1 MTCRRQ
7 RCTVCKRSGEARCFE
22 VKWARTLT
30 FYFFVGFFF
39 VGFFFVGFFCL
50 FVVFSCVLCVLCVL
64 LGLSLCVFQE
74 NDRLQE
80 IVETMKSNMML
91 LQASQ
96 DVNVVGEENA
106 LEIARLTD
114 GT

>member
-1 MTCRRQ
+1 MLVLC
-7 RCTVCKRSGEARCFE
+7 
-22 VKWARTLT
+22 
-30 FYFFVGFFF
+30 F

-64 LGLSLCVFQE
+64 LGLSSCVFQE

>member
-1 MTCRRQ
+1 ML
-7 RCTVCKRSGEARCFE
+7 VSFLL
-22 VKWARTLT
+22 VSFLL
-30 FYFFVGFFF
+30 V
-39 VGFFFVGFFCL
+39 FFCL
-50 FVVFSCVLCVLCVL
+50 LVVFSCVLCVLCVL
-64 LGLSLCVFQE
+64 LGLSSCVFQE

>member
-1 MTCRRQ
+1 
-7 RCTVCKRSGEARCFE
+7 
-22 VKWARTLT
+22 
-30 FYFFVGFFF
+30 
-39 VGFFFVGFFCL
+39 
-50 FVVFSCVLCVLCVL
+50 
-64 LGLSLCVFQE
+64 VFQE